1 MAVLVSSQP
10 RNACAFTRER
20 KRFFCNDF
28 ELKNVCQQQQRETKR
43 AERHARR
50 VRVPKSFSIIILVY
64 SIKKSLLICKHTR
77 AIGVA
82 FFALFVINCCLFSA
96 SGSSHQ
102 QAFSLPLFRF
112 VVVFRS
118 STMIIPRTRFLLY
131 LASTIVSLRLSLS
144 HSDLYYRSLTF

>member
-1 MAVLVSSQP
+1 VRLREKEKDFFVTTLNSKTMP
-10 RNACAFTRER
+10 TTTTRDEESR
-20 KRFFCNDF
+20 R
-28 ELKNVCQQQQRETKR
+28 R
-43 AERHARR
+43 ARR